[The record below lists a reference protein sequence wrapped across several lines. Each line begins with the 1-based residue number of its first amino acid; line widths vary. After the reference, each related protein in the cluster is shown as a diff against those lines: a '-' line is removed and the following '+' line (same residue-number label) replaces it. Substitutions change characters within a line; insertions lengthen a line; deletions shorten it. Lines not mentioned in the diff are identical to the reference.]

1 MRETC
6 VDELSDARAVRERLH
21 SRTKLASM
29 QALRVLFGRG
39 IARPRLP
46 RRRNRSAGR
55 REREKLEKC
64 ELAPSA
70 AACCWSA

>member
-29 QALRVLFGRG
+29 QELRVLFGRG

-46 RRRNRSAGR
+46 LSQESEAR
-55 REREKLEKC
+55 
-64 ELAPSA
+64 
-70 AACCWSA
+70 